1 MPRPRSAAAD
11 TAILDAAR
19 RLFGEGGLGAVTVEA
34 VARRA
39 GVGKQTVYRRYA
51 DRNAVLAA
59 AWLEVAEGEVVVP
72 ESADPERDL
81 ALFLKR
87 LFGAFGANAEPLRSL
102 MAQAQFEP
110 ELRQTLR
117 AAFIDRR
124 RATLADLLR
133 RLAPGASQADVGA
146 VVDMAFGA
154 MWYRLLVGHDTP
166 GPALARRL
174 AKLASAALA

>member
-1 MPRPRSAAAD
+1 
-11 TAILDAAR
+11 
-19 RLFGEGGLGAVTVEA
+19 
-34 VARRA
+34 
-39 GVGKQTVYRRYA
+39 
-51 DRNAVLAA
+51 
-59 AWLEVAEGEVVVP
+59 
-72 ESADPERDL
+72 
-81 ALFLKR
+81 
-87 LFGAFGANAEPLRSL
+87 

-124 RATLADLLR
+124 RATLAALLR

-174 AKLASAALA
+174 AKLASAAARIRGRKVIVEAPGGMRRGAADGQEVSAAGWADS